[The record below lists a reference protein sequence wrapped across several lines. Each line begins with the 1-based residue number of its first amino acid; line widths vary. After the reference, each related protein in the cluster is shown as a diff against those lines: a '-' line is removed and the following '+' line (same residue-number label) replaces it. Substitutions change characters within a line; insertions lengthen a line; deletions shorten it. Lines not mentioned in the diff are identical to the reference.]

1 MVALIR
7 SNLYDKMSDMAKGTV
22 SVRELQQNLKRV
34 MARVERGQE
43 LEVTRRHR
51 PVARLTP
58 VRPTAMPRPWPDL
71 DARAKSVFG
80 DRVIEPSASEM
91 VIDGRGER

>member
-1 MVALIR
+1 
-7 SNLYDKMSDMAKGTV
+7 MSDMAKSTV
-22 SVRELQQNLKRV
+22 SIRELQQNLERV

-43 LEVTRRHR
+43 IEVTRRRR

-58 VRPTAMPRPWPDL
+58 VGPSAMPRPWPDL

-80 DRVIEPSASEM
+80 DRVIAPTASEM
-91 VIDGRGER
+91 VIEGRGDR

>member
-1 MVALIR
+1 LGSCV
-7 SNLYDKMSDMAKGTV
+7 YYEMSDMVKSTV

-43 LEVTRRHR
+43 IEVTRRRR

-58 VRPTAMPRPWPDL
+58 VGPTARLKPWPDL
-71 DARAKSVFG
+71 DARAKSVW
-80 DRVIEPSASEM
+80 
-91 VIDGRGER
+91 

>member
-1 MVALIR
+1 
-7 SNLYDKMSDMAKGTV
+7 MSDMAKSTV
-22 SVRELQQNLKRV
+22 SVRELQQNLKQV

-43 LEVTRRHR
+43 IEVTRRRR

-58 VRPTAMPRPWPDL
+58 VRPRPSATLHSWPDL

-80 DRVIEPSASEM
+80 DRVIAPSASEM
-91 VIDGRGER
+91 VIVGRGER

>member
-1 MVALIR
+1 
-7 SNLYDKMSDMAKGTV
+7 MAKGTV

-34 MARVERGQE
+34 MALVERGQE
-43 LEVTRRHR
+43 IEVTRRHR

-58 VRPTAMPRPWPDL
+58 VRLMATPRPWPDL

-80 DRVIEPSASEM
+80 DRIVQPSASEV

>member
-1 MVALIR
+1 
-7 SNLYDKMSDMAKGTV
+7 MSDMAKSSV

-43 LEVTRRHR
+43 IEVTRRRR

-58 VRPTAMPRPWPDL
+58 VGPSATPRPWPDL

-80 DRVIEPSASEM
+80 DRVIAASASEM
-91 VIDGRGER
+91 VIEGRGER